1 MGFPLRRLAMPQS
14 RPSTLTVFGSNYP
27 SAVATP
33 DQNLRSQ
40 LAAAPAL
47 TAVPVPQHSV
57 QSILEADF
65 GLTPREVE
73 IAVLLT
79 DGLSYREIAEQLNI
93 SFHTVNSHV
102 NAIRSK
108 TGLSSVRRL
117 PALLRQAR

>member
-1 MGFPLRRLAMPQS
+1 MPQT
-14 RPSTLTVFGSNYP
+14 RPSTFMALGALYP
-27 SAVATP
+27 AAVTTP
-33 DQNLRSQ
+33 EHNVRPTL
-40 LAAAPAL
+40 APA
-47 TAVPVPQHSV
+47 PVVADAAHSV

>member
-1 MGFPLRRLAMPQS
+1 MPQT
-14 RPSTLTVFGSNYP
+14 RPSTLTELGSQYP
-27 SAVATP
+27 SAVAP
-33 DQNLRSQ
+33 EQNLRPT
-40 LAAAPAL
+40 LAPAL
-47 TAVPVPQHSV
+47 SIVAVPQSV
-57 QSILEADF
+57 ELILEAQF

>member
-1 MGFPLRRLAMPQS
+1 MPQT
-14 RPSTLTVFGSNYP
+14 RPSTFTALDSLYP
-27 SAVATP
+27 SAVAAP
-33 DQNLRSQ
+33 EQNFRAS

-47 TAVPVPQHSV
+47 DSVAAPQSSV

-117 PALLRQAR
+117 PALLRQVR

>member
-1 MGFPLRRLAMPQS
+1 MPQTQ
-14 RPSTLTVFGSNYP
+14 PSTLTAFGSNYR

-47 TAVPVPQHSV
+47 TAVVPQQSV

>member
-1 MGFPLRRLAMPQS
+1 MPQT
-14 RPSTLTVFGSNYP
+14 RPSTFMAFGSQYP
-27 SAVATP
+27 SAVAATEP
-33 DQNLRSQ
+33 SIR
-40 LAAAPAL
+40 PAL
-47 TAVPVPQHSV
+47 ATVPVLGAVSAPQSSV
-57 QSILEADF
+57 QAILEADF

>member
-1 MGFPLRRLAMPQS
+1 MPQT
-14 RPSTLTVFGSNYP
+14 RPSTFTVLGSQYP
-27 SAVATP
+27 SAVAAP
-33 DQNLRSQ
+33 QQNLRPT

-47 TAVPVPQHSV
+47 SAEAVPQSSM

-73 IAVLLT
+73 IAILLT

>member
-1 MGFPLRRLAMPQS
+1 MPQT
-14 RPSTLTVFGSNYP
+14 RPSTFTTLGSHYP
-27 SAVATP
+27 APV
-33 DQNLRSQ
+33 
-40 LAAAPAL
+40 AAPAENLRTTL
-47 TAVPVPQHSV
+47 TAAPVLGAVAVPQSSV
-57 QSILEADF
+57 QAILEADF

>member
-1 MGFPLRRLAMPQS
+1 MPQT
-14 RPSTLTVFGSNYP
+14 PSTLTALDSEYLR
-27 SAVATP
+27 AVAPEQT
-33 DQNLRSQ
+33 LRPT
-40 LAAAPAL
+40 LAPAL
-47 TAVPVPQHSV
+47 GTVAVPLSV
-57 QSILEADF
+57 ESILETDF

-79 DGLSYREIAEQLNI
+79 DGLSYREIAGQLNI

-117 PALLRQAR
+117 PALLRQVR